1 MNEAVFISDLHL
13 NVEQPDITE
22 RFNLFLEW
30 AKGSTGSIYILGDFF
45 HVWFGDDMMTEFELS
60 VAKSLAELNECG
72 ISVYWMPGNRDFL
85 VGKKFIALSRVQL
98 LTDPS
103 IIMLNGMRLMLTHG
117 DAYCLHDYGHQL
129 LRLLTRSTFSQRL
142 ILSIPKPLRTWG
154 IQFIRN
160 FSQGKKKK
168 PSQDSKKFHIV
179 QTALFKKMWEYKVM
193 NVVYGHIHRPAIK
206 TTNWKNKQMTEYILS
221 DWDANPTIF
230 CYNIL
235 NGMHRLNTFD
245 L

>member
-13 NVEQPDITE
+13 NLQQPEISE
-22 RFNLFLEW
+22 RFNHFLEW
-30 AKGSTGSIYILGDFF
+30 AKVSTASLYILGDFF

-60 VAKSLAELNECG
+60 VAKSLAELNEHG
-72 ISVYWMPGNRDFL
+72 INVYWMPGNRDFL
-85 VGKKFIALSRVQL
+85 VGKKFLALSRVQL

-103 IIMLNGMRLMLTHG
+103 IIMLKGMRLMLTHG

-129 LRLLTRSTFSQRL
+129 LRILTRSRFSKWL
-142 ILSIPKPLRTWG
+142 ILSIPKQLRIKC
-154 IQFIRN
+154 IQYIRN

-168 PSQDSKKFHIV
+168 PIKNRKKYQIV
-179 QTALFKKMWEYKVM
+179 QKALFKQMWKYKLM
-193 NVVYGHIHRPAIK
+193 NVIYGHIHKPSIK
-206 TTNWKNKQMTEYILS
+206 TTNWKNKKMTEYILS

-230 CYNIL
+230 CYNVHK
-235 NGMHRLNTFD
+235 GMYNFNTFD